1 LVAAG
6 DALLAPTVTRRL
18 IDEFARL
25 RPRMGPRPDVLRA
38 LTRREA
44 EVLRRVA
51 EGLSNAE
58 ISERVA
64 VSEETVR
71 PT

>member
-1 LVAAG
+1 
-6 DALLAPTVTRRL
+6 
-18 IDEFARL
+18 
-25 RPRMGPRPDVLRA
+25 MGPRPHVLRA

-58 ISERVA
+58 ISERVV